1 MGPESFLPEDLAGW
15 LRYIEAQHPKSI
27 SMGLDRVAAVK
38 ERMGLDPQF
47 PIIIVGGTNG
57 KGSTCAMLEN
67 IYHHAGYRVAGYSS
81 PHILRYNERVRV
93 GLEEL
98 DDETLTAAFA
108 AVEAARQDVQL
119 TYFEYGTL
127 AAMWCFMRQKVELAV
142 MEVGLG
148 GRLDAVNVF
157 EPDCAVVTTIDIDH
171 IEFLGNSRESI
182 GFEKA
187 GIFRKHVPAICGDLS
202 PPQSLV
208 EHARNIGAG
217 LQLRN
222 RDFELDRHADYW
234 DFKGAML
241 MHDLPLPALSGEFQ
255 LDNAACALAAIEAMQ
270 GRLPVNRSAIE
281 AGLKSVSL
289 TGRFQVVARQP
300 QILLDVT
307 HNPHAA
313 HALAGNLRRTRA
325 KGKTIAVF
333 AMLADKDIA
342 GVIAALKS
350 EIDSWYLSSVD
361 HVRSA
366 GVSQLVEIFNK
377 INADASLA
385 CFESLSA
392 AFHQA
397 CLDAG
402 KNDRIIVFG
411 SFFTVAE
418 VMHVLPAP
426 ITHRSS

>member
-1 MGPESFLPEDLAGW
+1 
-15 LRYIEAQHPKSI
+15 
-27 SMGLDRVAAVK
+27 
-38 ERMGLDPQF
+38 
-47 PIIIVGGTNG
+47 
-57 KGSTCAMLEN
+57 
-67 IYHHAGYRVAGYSS
+67 
-81 PHILRYNERVRV
+81 
-93 GLEEL
+93 
-98 DDETLTAAFA
+98 
-108 AVEAARQDVQL
+108 
-119 TYFEYGTL
+119 
-127 AAMWCFMRQKVELAV
+127 MWCFMRQQVEVAV

-157 EPDCAVVTTIDIDH
+157 DPDCAVVTAVDIDH

-187 GIFRKHVPAICGDLS
+187 GIFRKHVPAICGDFS

-208 EHARNIGAG
+208 EHARVIGAD

-222 RDFELDRHADYW
+222 RDFKLERHGDCW
-234 DFKGAML
+234 DFKGAAL
-241 MHDLPLPALSGEFQ
+241 MKDLPLPALSGEFQ
-255 LDNAACALAAIEAMQ
+255 LDNAACALAAVEVMQ
-270 GRLPVNRSAIE
+270 DKLPVSVTAIE

-289 TGRFQVVARQP
+289 AGRFQIVAQYP
-300 QILLDVT
+300 EILLDVT

-313 HALAGNLRRTRA
+313 CALAENLRQTRSE
-325 KGKTIAVF
+325 GKTIAVF

-342 GVIAALKS
+342 GVISALTS
-350 EIDSWYLSSVD
+350 EIDGWYLSSVD

-366 GVSQLVEIFNK
+366 STSQLVETFNK
-377 INADASLA
+377 INIDASRK
-385 CFESLSA
+385 CFESLA
-392 AFHQA
+392 DAFRQA

-418 VMHVLPAP
+418 VMHVLAAP

>member
-1 MGPESFLPEDLAGW
+1 VDSELSLPEDLAGW

-27 SMGLDRVAAVK
+27 SMGLDRVASVK

-47 PIIIVGGTNG
+47 PIIMVGGTNG

-67 IYHHAGYRVAGYSS
+67 IYHQAGYRVASYSS

-93 GLEEL
+93 NLKEL
-98 DDETLTAAFA
+98 DDEMLVAAFA
-108 AVEAARQDVQL
+108 AVEMARQDVQL
-119 TYFEYGTL
+119 TYFEFGTL
-127 AAMWCFMRQKVELAV
+127 AAMWCFMRQQVDLAV

-157 EPDCAVVTTIDIDH
+157 EPDCAVVTTVDIDH
-171 IEFLGNSRESI
+171 IEFLGDSRESI

-187 GIFRKHVPAICGDLS
+187 GIFRKGVSAICGDLS
-202 PPQSLV
+202 PPQTLV
-208 EHARNIGAG
+208 KHARVIGAE
-217 LQLRN
+217 LQLRD
-222 RDFELDRHADYW
+222 RDFKLEQHGDRW
-234 DFKGAML
+234 DFDGAALML
-241 MHDLPLPALSGEFQ
+241 DLPLPALSGQFQ

-270 GRLPVNRSAIE
+270 RQLPVGRSAIE
-281 AGLKSVSL
+281 TGLMSASL
-289 TGRFQVVARQP
+289 AGRFQTVARHP

-313 HALAGNLRRTRA
+313 HALAENLRRT
-325 KGKTIAVF
+325 KQQGKTIAVF

-342 GVIAALKS
+342 GVIAALAS
-350 EIDSWYLSSVD
+350 EIDSWYLSPVD

-366 GVSQLVEIFNK
+366 SASQLVEAFNK
-377 INADASLA
+377 VNMVARLA
-385 CFESLSA
+385 CFENLA
-392 AFHQA
+392 DAFRQA
-397 CLDAG
+397 CMDAG

-418 VMHVLPAP
+418 VMRVLPAA
-426 ITHRSS
+426 ITHKSF

>member
-1 MGPESFLPEDLAGW
+1 MDLASSQPEDLAGW

-27 SMGLDRVAAVK
+27 SLGLDRVASVK
-38 ERMGLDPQF
+38 ERMGLDPRF
-47 PIIIVGGTNG
+47 PIIIIGGTNG

-67 IYHHAGYRVAGYSS
+67 IYHQAGYRVACYSS

-93 GLEEL
+93 NLEEL
-98 DDETLTAAFA
+98 DDKTLAAAFA
-108 AVEAARQDVQL
+108 AVEAARQDMQL

-127 AAMWCFMRQKVELAV
+127 AAMWCFMRQQVELAV

-157 EPDCAVVTTIDIDH
+157 EPDCAVVTTVDIDH

-208 EHARNIGAG
+208 EHARVIGAD

-222 RDFELDRHADYW
+222 RDFKLERHGDRW
-234 DFKGAML
+234 DFKGAAL
-241 MHDLPLPALSGEFQ
+241 MKDLPLPALSGEFQ
-255 LDNAACALAAIEAMQ
+255 LDNAACALATIVAMQ
-270 GRLPVNRSAIE
+270 DRLPVSMAAIE
-281 AGLKSVSL
+281 TGLKSVSL
-289 TGRFQVVARQP
+289 AGRFQIVAQHP

-313 HALAGNLRRTRA
+313 CALAENLRQTRP

-333 AMLADKDIA
+333 AMLADKDVA
-342 GVIAALKS
+342 RVIAALTP

-361 HVRSA
+361 HARSA
-366 GVSQLVEIFNK
+366 STSQLVETFNK
-377 INADASLA
+377 ISVDASWE
-385 CFESLSA
+385 CFESLID
-392 AFHQA
+392 AFRQA

-426 ITHRSS
+426 ITRRSS

>member
-1 MGPESFLPEDLAGW
+1 VGPESSLPEDLAGW

-93 GLEEL
+93 NLEEL
-98 DDETLTAAFA
+98 NDETLAAAFA
-108 AVEAARQDVQL
+108 AVEAARQNLQL

-187 GIFRKHVPAICGDLS
+187 GIFRKHVPAICGDLT

-208 EHARNIGAG
+208 EHAKSIGAD

-222 RDFELDRHADYW
+222 RDFKLDQHADRW
-234 DFKGAML
+234 DFKGAAL
-241 MHDLPLPALSGEFQ
+241 MHDLPLPALRGEFQ
-255 LDNAACALAAIEAMQ
+255 LDNAACALAAIEAIQ

-289 TGRFQVVARQP
+289 AGRFQVVAQHP

-313 HALAGNLRRTRA
+313 HALAENLHQT
-325 KGKTIAVF
+325 KTEGKTIAVF

-342 GVIAALKS
+342 GVITALET

-366 GVSQLVEIFNK
+366 SVSQLLEIFNQ
-377 INADASLA
+377 INADTNLA
-385 CFESLSA
+385 CFESLPA
-392 AFHQA
+392 AFRQA

-402 KNDRIIVFG
+402 KNDRIIMFG

>member
-1 MGPESFLPEDLAGW
+1 MAPKSPLPEDLAGW

-27 SMGLDRVAAVK
+27 SMGLDRVSTVK

-67 IYHHAGYRVAGYSS
+67 IYHQVGYRVAGYSS

-93 GLEEL
+93 NLEEL

-108 AVEAARQDVQL
+108 AVEAARRDVQL

-157 EPDCAVVTTIDIDH
+157 EPDCAVVTTVDIDH

-208 EHARNIGAG
+208 EHANNIGAD

-222 RDFELDRHADYW
+222 RDFKLDRHADRW
-234 DFKGAML
+234 DFKGAAL
-241 MHDLPLPALSGEFQ
+241 MHDLPLPALRGEFQ

-289 TGRFQVVARQP
+289 AGRFQVVAQHP

-313 HALAGNLRRTRA
+313 HALAENLRRTRPE
-325 KGKTIAVF
+325 GKTIAVF

-366 GVSQLVEIFNK
+366 SVSQLVETFNQ

-392 AFHQA
+392 AFRRA

-418 VMHVLPAP
+418 VMHVLPVP
-426 ITHRSS
+426 ITHRST